1 MQFSMVLRLDRE
13 NWSWEMMSDC
23 LLVLECFAY
32 YIPNQMAILRFRIIT
47 IIAQIIAI
55 IGNNSINL
63 VQIDTVKAAL
73 MQSTWA

>member
-23 LLVLECFAY
+23 LLVLECFAH
-32 YIPNQMAILRFRIIT
+32 YIPNKMAILLFRIIT

-55 IGNNSINL
+55 IGDN
-63 VQIDTVKAAL
+63 
-73 MQSTWA
+73 